1 MRNGS
6 ILGAL
11 LGALFGA
18 ACLALSPPAGFFAA
32 AFAHGPHDQP
42 REHSHEHFAAGEPGD
57 PQKPFRVVK
66 VTMLEDGKKMLFA
79 PAVVEVRL
87 GEQVRFEIFNEGS
100 WNHEFVLA
108 TKAANQKHAELM
120 KKFPAMEHADP
131 NAVRL
136 SPFASG
142 AILWKF
148 TTRGAFEYACLI
160 PGHLEAGM
168 HGVVVVK

>member
-1 MRNGS
+1 VKRVYGL

-11 LGALFGA
+11 IGLASLAHPPLAGA
-18 ACLALSPPAGFFAA
+18 SSE
-32 AFAHGPHDQP
+32 AFAH
-42 REHSHEHFAAGEPGD
+42 SAHEHFAAGEPGD
-57 PQKPFRVVK
+57 PKKPFRIVK
-66 VTMLEDGKKMLFA
+66 VTMLEDGKTMLFE

-108 TKAANQKHAELM
+108 TEAANRKHAELM
-120 KKFPAMEHADP
+120 KKFPDMEHADP

-136 SPFASG
+136 APFASG

-148 TTRGAFEYACLI
+148 TKRGAFEYACLI

-168 HGVVVVK
+168 HGAVIVK